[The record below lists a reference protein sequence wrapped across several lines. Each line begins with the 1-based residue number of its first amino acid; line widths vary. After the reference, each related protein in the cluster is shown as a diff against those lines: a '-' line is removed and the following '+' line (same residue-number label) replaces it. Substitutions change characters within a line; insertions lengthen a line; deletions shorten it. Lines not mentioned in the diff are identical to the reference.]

1 MSAWRWFQLVS
12 VLLIGL
18 VGTLFTVQNS
28 SRTSDLSLDLWF
40 AAWHLQAPAPLP
52 VLLWVAFAVGLLVG
66 VVGMAFGRR
75 SGRSE
80 SPYGGGSP
88 SWAPPPP
95 PAPAAGGGSSRKDDD
110 WT

>member
-12 VLLIGL
+12 VLLVGL

-52 VLLWVAFAVGLLVG
+52 VLLWVAFAGGLLVG
-66 VVGMAFGRR
+66 VIGMVVGRR
-75 SGRSE
+75 SSAAA
-80 SPYGGGSP
+80 PAYGGAP
-88 SWAPPPP
+88 AWAPPPP
-95 PAPAAGGGSSRKDDD
+95 ASAPPSGGRKDDD

>member
-12 VLLIGL
+12 VLLVGL

-28 SRTSDLSLDLWF
+28 SRVSDLSLDLWF

-66 VVGMAFGRR
+66 VIGMAFGRR
-75 SGRSE
+75 SSRAE
-80 SPYGGGSP
+80 PAYGGAP
-88 SWAPPPP
+88 AWPPPP
-95 PAPAAGGGSSRKDDD
+95 PTPSSGGRKDDD

>member
-12 VLLIGL
+12 VLLVGL

-66 VVGMAFGRR
+66 VIGMVVGRR
-75 SGRSE
+75 SSAAA
-80 SPYGGGSP
+80 PAYGGSP
-88 SWAPPPP
+88 AWAPPPP
-95 PAPAAGGGSSRKDDD
+95 ASAPPSGGRKDDD

>member
-12 VLLIGL
+12 VLLVGL

-66 VVGMAFGRR
+66 VFGMLLGRR
-75 SGRSE
+75 SSRSE
-80 SPYGGGSP
+80 PAYGGAP
-88 SWAPPPP
+88 AWAPPPP
-95 PAPAAGGGSSRKDDD
+95 ASAPPSGGRKDDD

>member
-12 VLLIGL
+12 VLLVGL

-66 VVGMAFGRR
+66 VIGMAFGRR
-75 SGRSE
+75 SSRAE
-80 SPYGGGSP
+80 SAHGGSP

-95 PAPAAGGGSSRKDDD
+95 AAAPPSGGRKDDD

>member
-12 VLLIGL
+12 VLLVGL

-66 VVGMAFGRR
+66 VIGMVVGRR
-75 SGRSE
+75 SSAAA
-80 SPYGGGSP
+80 PAYGGSP
-88 SWAPPPP
+88 AWAPPPP
-95 PAPAAGGGSSRKDDD
+95 ASAPSSGGRKDDD